1 MKKHLF
7 FAATALAMLA
17 SCSQSDDLSAPVVAE
32 NTQPQA
38 IEFGTYV
45 GKNVNTRAIANAVD
59 GGVTGSITSAQALA
73 QHRGFGVF
81 AYYTEEKDYL
91 GTTSAAPT
99 TPPSAPA
106 LTSPQASAMAPNF
119 MYNQR
124 IEGTDAATPT
134 WSYSPVKYWP
144 NDNTVA
150 DDQDDNNGT
159 DPATGTTNKG
169 KLSFFAYAPYVA
181 TVGSTGVIAMS
192 ASNAPGNP
200 TITYKMQAGA
210 ANPVDLLWG
219 TAGTNGVK
227 AQNGDVANSGNYI
240 AVDPSGSPKWA
251 DRPFAVNANLTKMK
265 VQGKVQFVFKHAL
278 AKVGGSNVT
287 TTPVSTNGLQ
297 VMLDVDDGSAEK
309 GGTYDNATT
318 KVTVSDIT
326 ITARAKVNTD
336 ATPGPDKYLTPA
348 GNQGTLD
355 LATGQWTIDV
365 ATASNVTDEKASAS
379 SVTHQITTSGDSPA
393 NASLNTSIA
402 EPATLASGTAAWD
415 GLVNGVLTTP
425 KNVYENE
432 ANPLVYIPGT
442 YPELDVQ
449 ITYITRTKDANLAKG
464 YSEVPQTVK
473 KTLTFTEPVQLNK
486 QYNLIIRLGLTS
498 VKFDATVSDWDPDT
512 NNDGSINES
521 DMKEI
526 YLPINVSD

>member
-17 SCSQSDDLSAPVVAE
+17 SCSQSDDLAAPVVAE

-45 GKNVNTRAIANAVD
+45 GKGIQTRAIADEVN

-81 AYYTEEKDYL
+81 AYYTGDNDYL
-91 GTTSAAPT
+91 GTTSV
-99 TPPSAPA
+99 TPSTAVA
-106 LTSPQASAMAPNF
+106 LTSPQASAMEPNF

-124 IEGTDAATPT
+124 IVGTDEATPV

-144 NDNTVA
+144 NGNAIA
-150 DDQDDNNGT
+150 DDQDDDNGT
-159 DPATGTTNKG
+159 SYAVGSLGG
-169 KLSFFAYAPYVA
+169 KVSFFAYAPYVDVA
-181 TVGSTGVIAMS
+181 KLGSTGVTAIS
-192 ASNAPGNP
+192 ANSFAGNP
-200 TITYKMQAGA
+200 TITYKMQADN

-227 AQNGDVANSGNYI
+227 AQDGDVANNGNYI
-240 AVDPSGSPKWA
+240 AVNPTGTADWA

-287 TTPVSTNGLQ
+287 TTPASTNGLQ
-297 VMLDVDDGSAEK
+297 VVLDVDNGTAET
-309 GGTYDNATT
+309 GGTYDNTTT

-326 ITARAKVNTD
+326 ITARAKVDTD
-336 ATPGPDKYLTPA
+336 DDNAPDKYLTPA
-348 GNQGTLD
+348 GNQGVLD

-365 ATASNVTDEKASAS
+365 ATAANIADDKASAS
-379 SVTHQITTSGDSPA
+379 SVTHQITTSGNSPA
-393 NASLNTSIA
+393 NASLNTTIA
-402 EPATLASGTAAWD
+402 EPASLANGTAAWD
-415 GLVNGVLTTP
+415 GLVEGVLTTT
-425 KNVYENE
+425 KNVYADE

-442 YPELDVQ
+442 YPELDVE

-464 YSEVPQTVK
+464 YSEVSQTVK
-473 KTLTFTEPVQLNK
+473 KTLTFAEAVKLNK

-498 VKFDATVSDWDPDT
+498 VKFDATVSDWEPDT
-512 NNDGSINES
+512 NNDGYINAG
-521 DMKEI
+521 DTKEI
-526 YLPINVSD
+526 NLPINVSD

>member
-7 FAATALAMLA
+7 FAATALAVLA

-45 GKNVNTRAIANAVD
+45 GKNTQTRAIADAVN

-91 GTTSAAPT
+91 GTTSVNPPT
-99 TPPSAPA
+99 AVA
-106 LTSPQASAMAPNF
+106 LTTPQASALKPNF
-119 MYNQR
+119 MYNQE
-124 IEGTDAATPT
+124 IVGTDAATPT
-134 WSYSPVKYWP
+134 WTYSPVKYWP

-150 DDQDDNNGT
+150 DDQDDNGGVN
-159 DPATGTTNKG
+159 PAIGTTNKG

-181 TVGSTGVIAMS
+181 TVGSTGVTAMS
-192 ASNAPGNP
+192 AKNYAGNP

-219 TAGTNGVK
+219 TAGTNGYK
-227 AQNGDVANSGNYI
+227 AQDGTVANSGNYI
-240 AVDPSGSPKWA
+240 AVNPTVTPSWA

-287 TTPVSTNGLQ
+287 TSPETTNGLQ
-297 VMLDVDDGSAEK
+297 VVLDVDNGTAET
-309 GGTYDNATT
+309 GGTYDNNTT

-326 ITARAKVNTD
+326 ITARSKVNTD
-336 ATPGPDKYLTPA
+336 GTPGPDKYLTPA
-348 GNQGTLD
+348 GNQGILD

-365 ATASNVTDEKASAS
+365 ATSSNVTDDKATAS
-379 SVTHQITTSGDSPA
+379 SVTHQITTSGLSPA
-393 NASLNTSIA
+393 NASLNETIA
-402 EPATLASGTAAWD
+402 EPASLADGTSAWD
-415 GLVNGVLTTP
+415 GLVKGVLTTP
-425 KNVYENE
+425 KNVYKNE

-442 YPELDVQ
+442 YPELDIQ
-449 ITYITRTKDANLAKG
+449 ITYITRTKDANLEKG
-464 YSEVPQTVK
+464 YSEVSQTVK
-473 KTLTFTEPVQLNK
+473 KTLNFTEPVQLNK

-498 VKFDATVSDWDPDT
+498 VKFDATVSDWEPDID
-512 NNDGSINES
+512 NDG
-521 DMKEI
+521 DVDGDDTKEI
-526 YLPINVSD
+526 NLPINVSD

>member
-45 GKNVNTRAIANAVD
+45 GKNVNTRA
-59 GGVTGSITSAQALA
+59 GQTGSITSAQVLA
-73 QHRGFGVF
+73 NKGGFGVF
-81 AYYTEEKDYL
+81 AYYTGDNDYL
-91 GTTSAAPT
+91 GTTSVNPT
-99 TPPSAPA
+99 TTPVT
-106 LTSPQASAMAPNF
+106 LTTPQASAMAPNF
-119 MYNQR
+119 MYNQQVT
-124 IEGTDAATPT
+124 GTDLVTPV
-134 WSYSPVKYWP
+134 WSYSPIKYWP
-144 NDNTVA
+144 NGNTTA
-150 DDQDDNNGT
+150 DDQDNNAGT
-159 DPATGTTNKG
+159 SPAAGTGGG
-169 KLSFFAYAPYVA
+169 KVSFFAYAPYVTKAAANGTGTGIISMSDNSA
-181 TVGSTGVIAMS
+181 T
-192 ASNAPGNP
+192 GNP
-200 TITYKMQAGA
+200 TITYKMQAGN

-227 AQNGDVANSGNYI
+227 AQEGDVANNGNYI
-240 AVDPSGSPKWA
+240 AVDPGTPKWA

-265 VQGKVQFVFKHAL
+265 VDGKVQFAFKHAL
-278 AKVGGSNVT
+278 AKVGGSNVGSGT
-287 TTPVSTNGLQ
+287 TNGLQ
-297 VMLDVDDGSAEK
+297 VVLDVDDGTAET
-309 GGTYDNATT
+309 GGTYDNNTT

-326 ITARAKVNTD
+326 ITARAKVDTD
-336 ATPGPDKYLTPA
+336 DDNSPDKYLTPA
-348 GNQGTLD
+348 GNQGILD

-365 ATASNVTDEKASAS
+365 ATAANITADKASAS
-379 SVTHQITTSGDSPA
+379 SLTHQITTSGDSPA
-393 NASLNTSIA
+393 NASLNTTIA
-402 EPATLASGTAAWD
+402 EPTTTLADGTAAWD
-415 GLVNGVLTTP
+415 GLVKGVLTTP
-425 KNVYENE
+425 KNVYADE

-473 KTLTFTEPVQLNK
+473 KTLTFTKAVQLNK

-512 NNDGSINES
+512 NNDGVIDNS

-526 YLPINVSD
+526 NLPINVSD

>member
-45 GKNVNTRAIANAVD
+45 GKNVNTRA
-59 GGVTGSITSAQALA
+59 GQTGSITSAQVLA
-73 QHRGFGVF
+73 NKGGFGVF
-81 AYYTEEKDYL
+81 AYYTGDNDYL
-91 GTTSAAPT
+91 GTTSVNPT
-99 TPPSAPA
+99 TTPVT
-106 LTSPQASAMAPNF
+106 LTTPQASAMAPNF
-119 MYNQR
+119 MYNQQ
-124 IEGTDAATPT
+124 IEGTDATTPVWT
-134 WSYSPVKYWP
+134 YSPVKYWP
-144 NDNTVA
+144 NGNTTA
-150 DDQDDNNGT
+150 DDQDNNAG
-159 DPATGTTNKG
+159 DHPAEGSLGG
-169 KLSFFAYAPYVA
+169 KVSFFAYAPYVTKAAADGTGTGIISMSDNSA
-181 TVGSTGVIAMS
+181 T
-192 ASNAPGNP
+192 GNP
-200 TITYKMQAGA
+200 TITYKMQAGN

-219 TAGTNGVK
+219 TAGTNGYK
-227 AQNGDVANSGNYI
+227 AQDGTVDNSGNYI
-240 AVDPSGSPKWA
+240 AVDPGTPKWA

-265 VQGKVQFVFKHAL
+265 VQGKVQFAFKHAL

-287 TTPVSTNGLQ
+287 TTPPSTNGLQ
-297 VMLDVDDGSAEK
+297 VMLDVDNGTAET
-309 GGTYDNATT
+309 GGTYDNTTT

-326 ITARAKVNTD
+326 ITARAKVDAD

-365 ATASNVTDEKASAS
+365 ATSSNVTADKATAS
-379 SVTHQITTSGDSPA
+379 SVTHQITTSGSGSA
-393 NASLNTSIA
+393 NASLNTTIA
-402 EPATLASGTAAWD
+402 EPTTALATGTAAWD
-415 GLVNGVLTTP
+415 GLVEGVLTTA
-425 KNVYENE
+425 KNVYADE

-442 YPELDVQ
+442 YPELDVE
-449 ITYITRTKDANLAKG
+449 ITYITRTKDASLAKG

-473 KTLTFTEPVQLNK
+473 KTLTFTKPVQLNK

-512 NNDGSINES
+512 DSDG
-521 DMKEI
+521 DVDGDDTKEI
-526 YLPINVSD
+526 NLPINVSD